1 MPVDPIELTKTLVRM
16 PSVSSQSNASVSDYV
31 ETLLRDD
38 GFETERLEYVDANG
52 ELKVNIIGRK
62 GTGSGGFIMASHSDT
77 VPGSTWTRNA
87 WEPVIEGERMIGL
100 GACDMK
106 GPLAATM
113 TAAAAYRAVDLKRP
127 IFIVVTSDEEIS
139 GEGAKRVTT
148 ESRLIREN
156 PPQHGVIAEPT
167 ELVPVYAHKGI
178 ARVNVTATGM
188 AAHTSTDRGTSAN
201 FLIAPFLADMAQ
213 LAKTFRADPTFQNA
227 AFDPPTN
234 GFNLV
239 INDYGCAVNVTA
251 AKTTATLGYRPMP
264 DARSEEIAGL
274 IEERA
279 RRYGL
284 EITSKTYLPPF
295 YTPPDA
301 PIVRAA
307 LEASGAG
314 QALTVPYGTD
324 GLHLQ
329 DIAQLVVLGPGNI
342 AQAHTDG
349 EWIELAQ
356 ITRAVDVYRRMIEM
370 LCLA

>member
-1 MPVDPIELTKTLVRM
+1 MPMDPIELTKTLVRM
-16 PSVSSQSNASVSDYV
+16 PSVSTQSNAAVSDYV

-52 ELKVNIIGRK
+52 ELKVNIVGRK
-62 GTGSGGFIMASHSDT
+62 GSGAGGFLMASHSDT

-113 TAAAAYRAVDLKRP
+113 TAAAAYRASDLKRP
-127 IFIVVTSDEEIS
+127 IYIVVTSDEEIS

-148 ESRLIREN
+148 ESRLMREH

-178 ARVNVTATGM
+178 AKVTLAANGR
-188 AAHTSTDRGTSAN
+188 AAHTSTDRGISAN

-213 LAKTFRADPTFQNA
+213 LATTFRTDPAFQNA
-227 AFDPPTN
+227 AFNPPTN

-239 INDYGCAVNVTA
+239 IDDNGCAVNVTA
-251 AKTTATLGYRPMP
+251 ARTTATLGYRPMP
-264 DARSEEIAGL
+264 DARSEEIAEM
-274 IEERA
+274 IVESA
-279 RRYGL
+279 RRHGL
-284 EITSKTYLPPF
+284 EIVTKTYLPPF

-307 LEASGAG
+307 LAASGAAS
-314 QALTVPYGTD
+314 ALTVPYGTD

-329 DIAQLVVLGPGNI
+329 HVAPLVVLGPGNI

-356 ITRAVDVYRRMIEM
+356 ITRAVEVYRRMIEM
-370 LCLA
+370 LCLE